1 MSQNLLQD
9 SQNSQPLFEE
19 EDTQVQ
25 EKPKS
30 PTKDTSDQDT
40 VILIEDEEETPVKEE
55 KSKLLFSVFPQKN
68 LKVCSEDLSFET
80 EFEPLPKNK
89 RRRVEVRVHS
99 IVDLSDP
106 TTEEEEELKPVSLS
120 ITPIVKTV
128 PPSILDPL
136 ADLSKS
142 LRKFS
147 DVCYTDEDG
156 SSCTTMTQE
165 EIVELVKCRDV
176 LFKNINEWIFRDEP
190 YGVIQ
195 HDVSALIQSLRWG
208 ISSKEPS
215 S

>member
-89 RRRVEVRVHS
+89 RRRVEVYIFYEDVK
-99 IVDLSDP
+99 
-106 TTEEEEELKPVSLS
+106 EEDV
-120 ITPIVKTV
+120 IT
-128 PPSILDPL
+128 LL
-136 ADLSKS
+136 
-142 LRKFS
+142 
-147 DVCYTDEDG
+147 
-156 SSCTTMTQE
+156 
-165 EIVELVKCRDV
+165 
-176 LFKNINEWIFRDEP
+176 
-190 YGVIQ
+190 
-195 HDVSALIQSLRWG
+195 
-208 ISSKEPS
+208 
-215 S
+215 